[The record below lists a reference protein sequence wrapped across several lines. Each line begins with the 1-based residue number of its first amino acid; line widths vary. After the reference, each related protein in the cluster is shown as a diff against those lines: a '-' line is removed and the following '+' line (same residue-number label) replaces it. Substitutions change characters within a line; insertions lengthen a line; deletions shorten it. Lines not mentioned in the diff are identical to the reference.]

1 MDTTLQWAGSNG
13 HLIVSKI
20 LHTLVHYYLVLSY
33 DGYWALFSR
42 KHITRPHPQG
52 LLICSRFRNFYTEVA
67 LVTQELDIHTVK
79 LCYNV
84 LTPGVQ
90 FLEVVVETDLQSA
103 IGGLSEEGRSN
114 AGVCVC
120 VGRGC
125 KEESSCCTINQ
136 PETESDCTCRCLT
149 NFQYLIPLNYL
160 TMLMSCEIQHHS
172 THTTKTVASILC
184 KQVNVS

>member
-1 MDTTLQWAGSNG
+1 
-13 HLIVSKI
+13 
-20 LHTLVHYYLVLSY
+20 VHYYDSY
-33 DGYWALFSR
+33 N
-42 KHITRPHPQG
+42 P
-52 LLICSRFRNFYTEVA
+52 LLRNFYTEVA

-125 KEESSCCTINQ
+125 KEESSCWAIIYTLQ
-136 PETESDCTCRCLT
+136 
-149 NFQYLIPLNYL
+149 LISQKL
-160 TMLMSCEIQHHS
+160 
-172 THTTKTVASILC
+172 KVTVG
-184 KQVNVS
+184 V